1 MMVGS
6 TFSYSNVHKVLDDN
20 SKYYREY
27 GYGCKRINQGYAS
40 ECSII
45 NKEPNANATRFFELI
60 KDFDEPLWDWC
71 INHNILSV
79 VAYCTTL
86 KMHIWPS
93 AKPMSML
100 RINPESDGERL
111 LSHIENWDTS

>member
-27 GYGCKRINQGYAS
+27 GYGCKRMNQSYAS

-45 NKEPNANATRFFELI
+45 DKEQNTNAARFFELI
-60 KDFDEPLWDWC
+60 KDFDEPL
-71 INHNILSV
+71 
-79 VAYCTTL
+79 
-86 KMHIWPS
+86 
-93 AKPMSML
+93 
-100 RINPESDGERL
+100 
-111 LSHIENWDTS
+111 